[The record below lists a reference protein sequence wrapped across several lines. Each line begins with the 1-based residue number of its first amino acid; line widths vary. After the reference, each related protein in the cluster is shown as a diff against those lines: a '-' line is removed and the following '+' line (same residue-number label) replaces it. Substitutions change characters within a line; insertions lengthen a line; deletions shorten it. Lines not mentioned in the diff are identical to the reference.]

1 MTKTLQIRLD
11 ESLRSEADRV
21 LREIG
26 LDLYRVL
33 DARGRSLGR
42 TRGTFFDLGA
52 AGPTVD
58 NSPADA
64 ATQAKMDEIGALWR
78 AGKSRRKG

>member
-26 LDLYRVL
+26 LDLPSAVRLFLTGVV
-33 DARGRSLGR
+33 R
-42 TRGTFFDLGA
+42 TRGIPFELTA
-52 AGPTVD
+52 ARPHVVEI
-58 NSPADA
+58 PADA